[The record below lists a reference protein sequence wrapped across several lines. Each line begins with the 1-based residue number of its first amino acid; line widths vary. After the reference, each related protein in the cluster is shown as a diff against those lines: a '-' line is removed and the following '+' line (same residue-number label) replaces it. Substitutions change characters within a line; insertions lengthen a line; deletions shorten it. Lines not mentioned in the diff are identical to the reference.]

1 MNVIEKVESLDLNT
15 AVPRSSRETMAGIAH
30 LPRMVDKARAY
41 QNNNLGEYIYPCPLD
56 RHILSYL
63 EVNPEDFAELAELN
77 EDKQMS
83 LWTSAASAARNQE
96 ELDIVNAKIL
106 DRKVDPEDMPYFLNA
121 RNLIDPTRTD
131 VTTWDGLTDLE
142 EGHIE

>member
-1 MNVIEKVESLDLNT
+1 MYVIEKVESLDLNT

-56 RHILSYL
+56 WHILRYL

-77 EDKQMS
+77 DDEQLS
-83 LWTSAASAARNQE
+83 VWTSAASQYRIRK
-96 ELDIVNAKIL
+96 ELDLVNGKIL
-106 DRKVDPEDMPYFLNA
+106 NRKVDPEDMPYFLNA

-142 EGHIE
+142 EGHI

>member
-15 AVPRSSRETMAGIAH
+15 AVPRSSRETMASIAH

-41 QNNNLGEYIYPCPLD
+41 KNDALGEYIYPCPLD
-56 RHILSYL
+56 RHILRYL

-77 EDKQMS
+77 QDEQLS
-83 LWTSAASAARNQE
+83 VWTSATTRDRSRK
-96 ELDIVNAKIL
+96 ELDLVNGKIL
-106 DRKVDPEDMPYFLNA
+106 NRKVDPEDMPYFQKA
-121 RNLIDPTRTD
+121 RNQIDPTRAD

-142 EGHIE
+142 EGHI